1 MKLTPI
7 VLLGIA
13 VVVLAFVLLGGVSY
27 MNRNSGSE
35 PELDQRQEKRTMQT
49 EDSSYAQRTNHFPPA
64 SVDMGPIHG
73 YESPFRVNQFM
84 AYIP

>member
-1 MKLTPI
+1 
-7 VLLGIA
+7 
-13 VVVLAFVLLGGVSY
+13 

-35 PELDQRQEKRTMQT
+35 PELDQRQEKRTMQL

-73 YESPFRVNQFM
+73 FESPFRVNQFM